1 MVNNTGLKSMAS
13 KAQMAGQ
20 MLKGKGGRGRNLME
34 ALRHRWKSDLT
45 SFGLRRDLNMPFAAP
60 EANIHITV
68 RPLEERDVARILDVE
83 TPDVTDEGREDRMTR
98 LQMLDAGLAT
108 CYVAVTATNEPCYMQ
123 WLIGPEQNDLVQS
136 YFKGIFPRL
145 EPGEALLEG
154 AFTPEAYRGKGI
166 MPCAMAEIAQRA
178 EGIGARCVVT
188 FVTHDNIPSLKGCQ
202 RSGFVPYLT
211 REEKWRA
218 FHHRVTFTPLPEG
231 TPYPFD

>member
-1 MVNNTGLKSMAS
+1 MES
-13 KAQMAGQ
+13 KAPVAGQ
-20 MLKGKGGRGRNLME
+20 PLKGGRGRGRDLME
-34 ALRHRWKSDLT
+34 ALHHRWKSDLT
-45 SFGLRRDLNMPFAAP
+45 SFGLRRDLTVPFVAP
-60 EANIHITV
+60 KANIPITV
-68 RPLEERDVARILDVE
+68 RPLEERDAARILDVE
-83 TPDVTDEGREDRMTR
+83 SPEVTEEGREERMTR
-98 LQMLDAGLAT
+98 LQLLEAGVAT
-108 CYVAVTATNEPCYMQ
+108 CYVAVTATDEPCYMQ

-154 AFTPEAYRGKGI
+154 AFTPEAYRGKRI
-166 MPCAMAEIAQRA
+166 MPCAMAEIANRA
-178 EGIGARCVVT
+178 EGIGARWVVT

-218 FHHRVTFTPLPEG
+218 FRHRVTFTPLPEG